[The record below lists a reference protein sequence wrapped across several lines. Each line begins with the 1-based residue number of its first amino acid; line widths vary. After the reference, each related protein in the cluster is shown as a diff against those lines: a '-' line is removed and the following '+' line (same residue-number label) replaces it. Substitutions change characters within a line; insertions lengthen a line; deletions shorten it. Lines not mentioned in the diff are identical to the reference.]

1 MGRKCQK
8 TLEGS
13 GGGRGEGTREAAMVT
28 ANAGHL
34 YQPYKLHRAFPAPA
48 PIGNKATPY

>member
-1 MGRKCQK
+1 MAGNARKHWRGV
-8 TLEGS
+8 EV
-13 GGGRGEGTREAAMVT
+13 GEGTREAAMVT

-48 PIGNKATPY
+48 PIGNKANPY